1 MAEII
6 QAQSLGSPATSEV
19 MVTLIDAEQ
28 ARHEVLPT
36 SLADVVLAALAAEPE
51 TLEELEAAVERYDR
65 PILREGFLRHFR
77 RGVNEEP
84 CDAGVIIID
93 LPARLIATET
103 ASSIYQPE
111 TAGYVLYC
119 PDPPP
124 DWAAV
129 ADEEITWVRYQLS
142 ADWSLRRKLVAWRA
156 VADRRIAERA
166 IWQGVDPRAVLFG
179 PELALF
185 IARECL
191 AAKSAGISAGIEETP
206 ARIHARWLMTP
217 REDLGGRTPREALL
231 ARCDF
236 IDLDLQWRA
245 HQWSATGECPDGVE
259 RNSGAY
265 HSAGFGT
272 HSNVIYF
279 DMIRYLL
286 DECWTRMKQ
295 EVRVILKEETAR
307 LERLQAEWLED
318 GCEYSFSPNWILEQE
333 RRRLPVA
340 MSPSEAIIDPDCPV
354 CRAAAEDPFG
364 GPTFWHLDGHHML
377 LEDDFVFSFCRTRG
391 EWEAEQR
398 KWEEF
403 DRRIKQ

>member
-6 QAQSLGSPATSEV
+6 QAQALGSPAASVV
-19 MVTLIDAEQ
+19 MVTLIDREQ

-51 TLEELEAAVERYDR
+51 TLQELEAAVARYDR

-77 RGVNEEP
+77 HGVNEEP
-84 CDAGVIIID
+84 CDAGVMIID

-103 ASSIYQPE
+103 ASAIYQPE
-111 TAGYVLYC
+111 AAGYVLYC

-142 ADWSLRRKLVAWRA
+142 AEWSLRRKLVAWRA
-156 VADRRIAERA
+156 VADRRIAEQA
-166 IWQGVDPRAVLFG
+166 IWQSVDVRAALFG
-179 PELALF
+179 PDLALF

-191 AAKSAGISAGIEETP
+191 AANSAGIEDP
-206 ARIHARWLMTP
+206 VARIHARWLMTP
-217 REDLGGRTPREALL
+217 REDLGGRTPREVML

-259 RNSGAY
+259 RSSGAY
-265 HSAGFGT
+265 RSAGFGT

-279 DMIRYLL
+279 DLIRYLL
-286 DECWTRMKQ
+286 DECWSR
-295 EVRVILKEETAR
+295 IKEEGRVNLREEGSR
-307 LERLQAEWLED
+307 LEWLQAQWLED

-377 LEDDFVFSFCRTRG
+377 LEDDFVFSFCRTRD

-403 DRRIKQ
+403 DRRIKLGQ